1 MGFYETAG
9 GIPTY
14 KLDEC
19 RGKNFNIGEAFYLKV
34 GSEKLLVEAVQ
45 NKNLSSIVNRC
56 RKCIF
61 ANIRYCP
68 KCTYKKDE
76 GYISIHFDL
85 KRTSKK
91 NVKIE
96 AYESAKVSKE

>member
-14 KLDEC
+14 KMDDC
-19 RGKNFNIGEAFYLKV
+19 REKVFNIGEAFYLKL

-45 NKNLSSIVNRC
+45 NKNISPVSGC
-56 RKCIF
+56 SKCIF
-61 ANIRYCP
+61 DNIRYCP
-68 KCTYKKDE
+68 RCIYKE
-76 GYISIHFDL
+76 NGEHISIHFEL

-96 AYESAKVSKE
+96 AYESAKVLKK

>member
-14 KLDEC
+14 KMDDC
-19 RGKNFNIGEAFYLKV
+19 REKVFNIGEAFYLKL
-34 GSEKLLVEAVQ
+34 GSEKLLVEAVH
-45 NKNLSSIVNRC
+45 NKNISPVSGC
-56 RKCIF
+56 SKCIF
-61 ANIRYCP
+61 DNIRYCP
-68 KCTYKKDE
+68 RCIYTKDGE
-76 GYISIHFDL
+76 HISIHFEL

-96 AYESAKVSKE
+96 AYESAKVLKE

>member
-14 KLDEC
+14 KMDDC
-19 RGKNFNIGEAFYLKV
+19 RRKTFNIGEAFYLRV

-45 NKNLSSIVNRC
+45 SKNVSPINGC

-61 ANIRYCP
+61 DNIRYCP
-68 KCTYKKDE
+68 KCTYKKDG
-76 GYISIHFDL
+76 GYISIHFEL

>member
-14 KLDEC
+14 KMDDC
-19 RGKNFNIGEAFYLKV
+19 RGKTFNIGEAFYLKV

-45 NKNLSSIVNRC
+45 SKNVSSINRC

-68 KCTYKKDE
+68 KCTYEKDGE
-76 GYISIHFDL
+76 HISIHFEL